1 MLAALFGMLAVVI
14 LALRTPNRRLRSG
27 TAFALLI
34 FGMAGLMLM
43 ASCGGTSGGG
53 GGGGGGSGGTPTG
66 TATATITGTSG
77 AATSALNF
85 ALDVQ

>member
-1 MLAALFGMLAVVI
+1 MVAALFGMLAVVI
-14 LALRTPNRRLRSG
+14 FALRTPNRRLRSG

-34 FGMAGLMLM
+34 FGTAGLMLM
-43 ASCGGTSGGG
+43 ASCGGTSGG

-77 AATSALNF
+77 AATGTLNF
-85 ALDVQ
+85 TLDVQ